1 MTTKN
6 PADNSPRLQ
15 RSKRPTSRY
24 QRRQWL
30 DAYLLVAPALIMFL
44 VFVVY
49 PLFSTVYF
57 SLFDYGLTDAR
68 LRFVGLNN
76 FVEIMSDPV
85 FWRSITNNLTILV
98 VSVIVQVGLGLIL
111 AALIDRGARWGSS
124 FYRTLNFAPVI
135 MSAVAVGILWQ
146 LVYDPTV
153 GLANRFVALFGIAP
167 PSQGWLGDPKLAIF
181 SILVVACWQYTGYV
195 MVIVLAGMQSVSQE
209 LYEAAALDGATEV
222 RKFISVTLPSIR
234 NVIIAVIL
242 ITMIG
247 AIKVFDLVYTLTRG
261 GPANASQVMST
272 YIYYN
277 AFTVNRA
284 GYASALSVVL
294 LVIALILGM
303 LQLRLSSRP
312 REDA

>member
-1 MTTKN
+1 MSRLIA
-6 PADNSPRLQ
+6 PSLLSADFGNLQ
-15 RSKRPTSRY
+15 RDIELVRLGDAGEIVFGAAPIPAAVIVPELLCQLRQQNPGLVTRVHLGNLPTLLA
-24 QRRQWL
+24 QL
-30 DAYLLVAPALIMFL
+30 DA
-44 VFVVY
+44 
-49 PLFSTVYF
+49 
-57 SLFDYGLTDAR
+57 
-68 LRFVGLNN
+68 
-76 FVEIMSDPV
+76 
-85 FWRSITNNLTILV
+85 
-98 VSVIVQVGLGLIL
+98 QQ
-111 AALIDRGARWGSS
+111 ID
-124 FYRTLNFAPVI
+124 FC
-135 MSAVAVGILWQ
+135 
-146 LVYDPTV
+146 
-153 GLANRFVALFGIAP
+153 
-167 PSQGWLGDPKLAIF
+167 LGDPRLVIF

-294 LVIALILGM
+294 LIIALILGV

-312 REDA
+312 REGA